1 MAVRFR
7 ATPSWQT
14 LQNRSLQEG
23 GKVQLH
29 RRTSAALQKCHGS
42 APGLHIDAD
51 LVPVDR
57 GCRGQLQAGQDAVGA
72 IGVVQRLRL
81 GGIQLQTSWFP
92 FHGDELGTQ
101 EMAWVAQKAPAD

>member
-1 MAVRFR
+1 MIRR
-7 ATPSWQT
+7 PP
-14 LQNRSLQEG
+14 RSTHCISSAASDVY
-23 GKVQLH
+23 KRQLH
-29 RRTSAALQKCHGS
+29 RRTSATLQKCHGS

-81 GGIQLQTSWFP
+81 RGIQLETSWFL
-92 FHGDELGTQ
+92 FHCDDLGTQ